1 MIRRKKQMDAM
12 TLNDRLIE
20 HWNYASKKYNIWFLA
35 LYGSQNYGLD
45 TKNSDVDTKGL
56 IIPSFKQLAR
66 SESTINSVIVTDRD
80 EHVEIKDCYSMI
92 NNFWKQN
99 INFLEILFTEYV
111 ILNEDYLEEWQALV
125 DLREEI
131 ARFDEL
137 KAIKAMVGMAK
148 QKFEHLCTPHE
159 SVKRLIEI
167 YGYDGKQLSNIMRL
181 NNFMCNYIKGFSF
194 EECLTKHF
202 PFSKDSLMA
211 AKMQIYNCDTA
222 KKMAE
227 LTTISMNNMADDY
240 IKTKTFSKN
249 EKVKKE
255 VEDIIYSV
263 YEKSICKE
271 LSISER
277 I

>member
-1 MIRRKKQMDAM
+1 MDAI
-12 TLNDRLIE
+12 TVNDRLIE
-20 HWNYASKKYNIWFLA
+20 HWDCASKKYNIWFLA

-66 SESTINSVIVTDRD
+66 SESTINSIIVTDRD

-111 ILNEDYLEEWQALV
+111 ILNEDYLEEWQALIN
-125 DLREEI
+125 LREEI

-137 KAIKAMVGMAK
+137 KAIKSMVGTAK
-148 QKFEHLCTPHE
+148 QKFKHLCTPHE

-194 EECLTKHF
+194 EECLTMHF

-263 YEKSICKE
+263 YEKSIRKE

>member
-1 MIRRKKQMDAM
+1 MDAM
-12 TLNDRLIE
+12 TVNNRLIE
-20 HWNYASKKYNIWFLA
+20 HWNYANKDYNIWFLA

-45 TKNSDVDTKGL
+45 TNNSDVDTKGL
-56 IIPSFKQLAR
+56 IIPSFKQFAR

-80 EHVEIKDCYSMI
+80 EHVEVKDCYSMI

-99 INFLEILFTEYV
+99 INFLEILFGEHV

-125 DLREEI
+125 NLREEI

-137 KAIKAMVGMAK
+137 KAIKAMAGMAK
-148 QKFEHLCTPHE
+148 QKFDHLSTPHE
-159 SVKRLIEI
+159 SVKHLIET

-181 NNFMCNYIKGFSF
+181 NNFMYNYIRGFSF

-202 PFSKDSLMA
+202 PYDKDRLMW
-211 AKMQIYNCDTA
+211 AKSQMFDYDTA
-222 KKMAE
+222 KGIAE
-227 LTTISMNNMADDY
+227 LTIISMNNIVDDC
-240 IKTKTFSKN
+240 IKTRTFSKN

-255 VEDIIYSV
+255 VEEIVYSV
-263 YEKSICKE
+263 YEKSIRKE
-271 LSISER
+271 LSINEG

>member
-1 MIRRKKQMDAM
+1 MDAI
-12 TLNDRLIE
+12 TVNDRLIE
-20 HWNYASKKYNIWFLA
+20 HWDYASKKYNIWFLA

-111 ILNEDYLEEWQALV
+111 LLNGDYLEEWQALV

-137 KAIKAMVGMAK
+137 KAIKAMAGMAK
-148 QKFEHLCTPHE
+148 QKFEHLSTPHE
-159 SVKRLIEI
+159 SVKHLIEA

-181 NNFMCNYIKGFSF
+181 KNFMYNYIRGLSF

-202 PFSKDSLMA
+202 PHNKDFLMA
-211 AKMQIYNCDTA
+211 AKMQKFDYNTA
-222 KKMAE
+222 KDMAE
-227 LTTISMNNMADDY
+227 WITNGMNSIVDDC

-263 YEKSICKE
+263 YEKSIRKE
-271 LSISER
+271 LSVSEG

>member
-1 MIRRKKQMDAM
+1 MDAM
-12 TLNDRLIE
+12 TINDRLIE
-20 HWNYASKKYNIWFLA
+20 HWDYASKKYNIWFLA

-131 ARFDEL
+131 ARFDEF
-137 KAIKAMVGMAK
+137 KAIKSMVGTAK

-181 NNFMCNYIKGFSF
+181 NNFMCNYIKEFSF
-194 EECLTKHF
+194 EECLTMHF

-263 YEKSICKE
+263 YEKSIRKE
-271 LSISER
+271 LSVSEE

>member
-1 MIRRKKQMDAM
+1 MDAM
-12 TLNDRLIE
+12 TVNNRLIE
-20 HWNYASKKYNIWFLA
+20 HWNYASKDYNIWFLA

-45 TKNSDVDTKGL
+45 TNNSDVDTKGL
-56 IIPSFKQLAR
+56 IIPSFKQFAR

-80 EHVEIKDCYSMI
+80 EHVEVKDCYSMI

-99 INFLEILFTEYV
+99 INFLEILFTKHV

-125 DLREEI
+125 NLREEI

-137 KAIKAMVGMAK
+137 KAIKAMAGMAK
-148 QKFEHLCTPHE
+148 QKFEHLSTPHE
-159 SVKRLIEI
+159 SVKHLIEA

-181 NNFMCNYIKGFSF
+181 KNFMHNYIRGFSF

-202 PFSKDSLMA
+202 PYSKGCLMW
-211 AKMQIYNCDTA
+211 AKNQMYDYDTA
-222 KKMAE
+222 KRIAE
-227 LTTISMNNMADDY
+227 LTTISMNNIVDDCV
-240 IKTKTFSKN
+240 KTRTFTKN

-255 VEDIIYSV
+255 VEEIVYSV
-263 YEKSICKE
+263 YEKSIRKE
-271 LSISER
+271 LSISEG